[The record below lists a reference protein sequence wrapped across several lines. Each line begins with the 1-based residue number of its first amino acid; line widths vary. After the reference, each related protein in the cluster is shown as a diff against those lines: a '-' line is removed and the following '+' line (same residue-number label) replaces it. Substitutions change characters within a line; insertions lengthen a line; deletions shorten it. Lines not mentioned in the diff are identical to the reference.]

1 MGHKANQRKDN
12 VVGFLADGTD
22 GSELSL
28 LLVAASMALT
38 LPWTLVRLARLTWH
52 IENKQGRTDHHKRI
66 LGILTSYFLFWAGA
80 IVVVVVGGY
89 FFLHSL
95 G

>member
-1 MGHKANQRKDN
+1 MGYKSSQRNDCAAG
-12 VVGFLADGTD
+12 VLADGMTNEY
-22 GSELSL
+22 GV
-28 LLVAASMALT
+28 LLVAAVMMFT
-38 LPWTLVRLARLTWH
+38 MPWTLVRLARLTWH

>member
-1 MGHKANQRKDN
+1 MGHKANQRNDRAAG
-12 VVGFLADGTD
+12 VLADGMTNEY
-22 GSELSL
+22 GV
-28 LLVAASMALT
+28 LLVAAVMMFT
-38 LPWTLVRLARLTWH
+38 MPWTLVRLARLTWH
-52 IENKQGRTDHHKRI
+52 IENRQGRTDHHKRI

-89 FFLHSL
+89 FFLHSI